1 MEAISDIPKE
11 DPQQSNEDGLQS
23 SSSSDDRLQSAQ
35 EQLEEL
41 QLLARASSVTLPTP
55 EAATLEEEF
64 DAQPNEEKPRGRP
77 RVATGG
83 PSAFTAIL
91 ATSQK
96 IVANSAEHTPNDL
109 ESEDRIPVASLDKD
123 QEEPTVEN
131 LGRPRTPKA
140 TGNSLPTLNEGA
152 EGEEDDDEDEEN
164 PETASLISSTSFVSK
179 LLSSRAEIPP
189 TEIAPAEIVPAPVN
203 QKEPDPSV
211 CWQELEE
218 PDSDDDEFVEMLEHL
233 SRGKLD
239 CLALTLDDLTP
250 RKLKRVHAA
259 LRKAQTAATMPFVR
273 TLVSL
278 DMLQLLSRRLGV
290 QPVQDAVSRAM
301 EHTSES
307 DEIDSI
313 VNSIALL
320 TSSNIAA
327 AVLEARRELAKAEA
341 NMASPPLSQRINPV
355 ASSKRRSSQM
365 PLRSSSPPYSSI
377 SSPPRCVTPRNPA
390 VDRRSILAKEG
401 VHVLMQEKV
410 MSFDHRGQAN
420 ALPAFRVRG
429 ASASLTDS
437 AAKRRQRGLQYAN
450 EHIAHRTVHM

>member
-1 MEAISDIPKE
+1 
-11 DPQQSNEDGLQS
+11 
-23 SSSSDDRLQSAQ
+23 
-35 EQLEEL
+35 
-41 QLLARASSVTLPTP
+41 
-55 EAATLEEEF
+55 
-64 DAQPNEEKPRGRP
+64 
-77 RVATGG
+77 
-83 PSAFTAIL
+83 
-91 ATSQK
+91 
-96 IVANSAEHTPNDL
+96 
-109 ESEDRIPVASLDKD
+109 
-123 QEEPTVEN
+123 
-131 LGRPRTPKA
+131 
-140 TGNSLPTLNEGA
+140 
-152 EGEEDDDEDEEN
+152 
-164 PETASLISSTSFVSK
+164 
-179 LLSSRAEIPP
+179 
-189 TEIAPAEIVPAPVN
+189 
-203 QKEPDPSV
+203 
-211 CWQELEE
+211 
-218 PDSDDDEFVEMLEHL
+218 MLEHL

-327 AVLEARRELAKAEA
+327 AVLEARRE
-341 NMASPPLSQRINPV
+341 
-355 ASSKRRSSQM
+355 
-365 PLRSSSPPYSSI
+365 SSSPPYSSI